1 MGIGLY
7 VCGSK
12 MKPPKLYIKFFLSFT
27 FMLIITLL
35 MIFGLHM
42 VTEVRARTQ
51 FFREQVRLYTFER
64 VILLTELIEEKI
76 RSGFYDSPEKIITD
90 DMQAFLNNLA
100 KLNTAKIWLTVNN
113 KLLLKSFDGEIPT
126 NLSSLSDENRFINE
140 DISLYQGF
148 NPTHDI
154 YVVSPIKNQ
163 ANDNILFHVLFGER
177 RGERELGTGFIF
189 GLAGIGIL
197 IPILVIPISRFITE
211 RVKVL
216 KQSALRIA
224 SGDLSYRIDIKGRD
238 EIGELG
244 TAFNQ
249 MADKVERM
257 IVGGK
262 ALTALVSHELRTPLT
277 RIRIAEEI
285 LREKLETER
294 QDSYLRHLNDIREDV
309 DLLNKLIGRI
319 LELSK
324 IDMIAARFEMQPFDI
339 RQLIIDLLSQLKPII
354 DRKQLTVYTELALI
368 EGFTG
373 NSNTLSTAFLNI
385 LDNAVKYTS
394 NDGQIYVSLAA
405 DGENVVLSVVN
416 SYKRLDEKDLA
427 RIFEPFQRAGDS
439 DKSGSGLGLAIT
451 HKIIER
457 HGGIVKA
464 CNSEKGFE
472 VRVTLPVECH

>member
-1 MGIGLY
+1 
-7 VCGSK
+7 
-12 MKPPKLYIKFFLSFT
+12 
-27 FMLIITLL
+27 MLIFTLL

-42 VTEVRARTQ
+42 FTEVRARTR
-51 FFREQVRLYTFER
+51 FFREQVRLYSFER
-64 VILLTELIEEKI
+64 VFLLTELIEEKI
-76 RSGFYDSPEKIITD
+76 RSESYDIKGQIIND
-90 DMQAFLNNLA
+90 DMQGFLNNLA
-100 KLNTAKIWLTVNN
+100 KLNAAKIWLTSND
-113 KLLLKSFDGEIPT
+113 KLLLKSFEGEIPT
-126 NLSSLSDENRFINE
+126 AQLSLSDESKFIN
-140 DISLYQGF
+140 DGITLYQGF
-148 NPTHDI
+148 NPTRDI
-154 YVVSPIKNQ
+154 YVVSPIKSL
-163 ANDNILFHVLFGER
+163 ANENMLFHVVFGER

-189 GLAGIGIL
+189 GLAGIGII

-285 LREKLETER
+285 LREKLENENQETH
-294 QDSYLRHLNDIREDV
+294 LRHLNDIREDV

-324 IDMIAARFEMQPFDI
+324 IDMIEARFEMQPFDI
-339 RQLIIDLLSQLKPII
+339 RQLVIDLVSQLKPIV
-354 DRKQLTVYTELALI
+354 DRKNLNVYTELSFI
-368 EGFTG
+368 EGFIG
-373 NSNTLSTAFLNI
+373 NENALSTAFLNI
-385 LDNAVKYTS
+385 LDNAAKYTQNS
-394 NDGQIYVSLAA
+394 GTIYVSLVTE
-405 DGENVVLSVVN
+405 DENVILSFVN
-416 SYKRLDEKDLA
+416 SYKRLDENDLT
-427 RIFEPFQRAGDS
+427 RIFEPFQRAGGS

-451 HKIIER
+451 QKIIER
-457 HGGIVKA
+457 HGGIVRA
-464 CNSEKGFE
+464 YNSEKGFE
-472 VRVTLPVECH
+472 IRVKLPLQCH

>member
-1 MGIGLY
+1 
-7 VCGSK
+7 

-27 FMLIITLL
+27 FMLIITLM

-42 VTEVRARTQ
+42 VTEVRARTR

-64 VILLTELIEEKI
+64 VILLTELFEEKI
-76 RSGFYDSPEKIITD
+76 RSEPYDITVKNKNNN
-90 DMQAFLNNLA
+90 MQAFLNNLA
-100 KLNTAKIWLTVNN
+100 KLNTAKIWLTSNN
-113 KLLLKSFDGEIPT
+113 RLLLKSFEGEIPKG
-126 NLSSLSDENRFINE
+126 LSSLTGENRYIS
-140 DISLYQGF
+140 DGISLYQGV
-148 NPTHDI
+148 NPARDI

-163 ANDNILFHVLFGER
+163 TNENMLFHVLFGER
-177 RGERELGTGFIF
+177 RGERELGTGFLF
-189 GLAGIGIL
+189 GLAGIGII

-244 TAFNQ
+244 SAFNQ

-285 LREKLETER
+285 LREKLEMEK
-294 QDSYLRHLNDIREDV
+294 QDTYLRHLNDIREDV

-324 IDMIAARFEMQPFDI
+324 IDMIEARFEMQHLDI
-339 RQLIIDLLSQLKPII
+339 NQLINDLVSQLKPII
-354 DRKQLTVYTELALI
+354 DRKHLCVYTELSLI

-385 LDNAVKYTS
+385 LDNAVKYTA
-394 NDGQIYVSLAA
+394 NDGRIYVSLSL
-405 DGENVVLSVVN
+405 EEEKVRLSVIN
-416 SYKRLDEKDLA
+416 SYKRLDEKDLS

-451 HKIIER
+451 QKIIER
-457 HGGIVKA
+457 HGGIVRA
-464 CNSEKGFE
+464 YNSDKGFE
-472 VRVTLPVECH
+472 VRVTLPRKCH